1 MNYFRLLHLPLH
13 RSEWA
18 AQSFAAPI
26 AHQLSEVVNHRVA
39 KVCRRLLL
47 LFAISTAAL
56 FVSAANADEDLWK
69 ALTKN
74 DRVMGHFEQRL
85 FDEQGELVEE
95 SSGHYKALR
104 PHFFRWEI
112 SDPDQQEIIV
122 DSESL
127 WHYDIDLGT
136 ATRRP
141 VSESQDLNAL
151 EVLTGDADRLSSRFS
166 VSRVEEGRYRLLPQ
180 YAQAGFVSLELT
192 LSDDKLV
199 GIEIVDRSA
208 QQIVIELAPQDDAS
222 SLEVSDFEF
231 IPPDGVEV
239 FDSSL

>member
-1 MNYFRLLHLPLH
+1 MRKTVSQRALHVSRILC
-13 RSEWA
+13 
-18 AQSFAAPI
+18 
-26 AHQLSEVVNHRVA
+26 RVA
-39 KVCRRLLL
+39 LLI
-47 LFAISTAAL
+47 FVTSTTAWSVNTA
-56 FVSAANADEDLWK
+56 SADDDLWQ
-69 ALTKN
+69 ALTNN
-74 DRVMGHFEQRL
+74 DRVMGRFEQRL

-95 SSGHYKALR
+95 SFGSYKALR

-141 VSESQDLNAL
+141 VADSQDLNAL

-166 VSRVEEGRYRLLPQ
+166 VSQVEEGRYRLLPQ

-192 LSDDKLV
+192 LSDNKLV

-208 QQIVIELAPQDDAS
+208 QQIVIELAPDDDAS
-222 SLEVSDFEF
+222 SIEISDFEF